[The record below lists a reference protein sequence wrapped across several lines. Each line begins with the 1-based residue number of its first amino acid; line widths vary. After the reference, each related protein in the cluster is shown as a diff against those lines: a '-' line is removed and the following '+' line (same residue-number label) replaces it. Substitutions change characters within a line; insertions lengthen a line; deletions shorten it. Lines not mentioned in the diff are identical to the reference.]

1 VWRRGDCPL
10 PRGRQRKGA
19 IAGMKTNRM
28 TQLQHEEERA
38 VKISSKFAMMMGSAA
53 LALALA
59 GSAAA
64 ADHSGH
70 GGAAAV
76 STPAG
81 QTAEPGVVIRTAGVE
96 GYRLTYRL
104 LNWKERNEAMKGME
118 GMEMAGMDNSGKATN
133 HLVLQLAGADGK
145 EVSGAKVGFQLTGP
159 DGAEQK
165 TLTMAMGGYGADV
178 TLKTKGIYTIKTKF
192 VVGGKT
198 GADTFTYELK

>member
-1 VWRRGDCPL
+1 MTGVR
-10 PRGRQRKGA
+10 
-19 IAGMKTNRM
+19 TNLR
-28 TQLQHEEERA
+28 TQLQHEEERV
-38 VKISSKFAMMMGSAA
+38 VKISKYSTLTMSAVA
-53 LALALA
+53 LTLALA

-64 ADHSGH
+64 ADHSMH
-70 GGAAAV
+70 GGAAVAV
-76 STPAG
+76 PTAAS

-133 HLVLQLAGADGK
+133 HLVLHLAGADGK
-145 EVSGAKVGFQLTGP
+145 EVSGAKVGFQLSGP

-178 TLKTKGIYTIKTKF
+178 SLKAKGVYTIKSKF
-192 VVGGKT
+192 VAGGKT
-198 GADTFTYELK
+198 GVDTFSYEVK